1 VTVQPYDSHPPLRE
15 RLLAAAAELTCD
27 RGWDGVTM
35 GQVAARAGVSRQS
48 VYNELGGKPALA
60 EALILQQTDRYLA
73 GVAEQLSAH
82 RDDVLAAVTAAAEFT
97 LRAAAD
103 DPLMKAVLASAH
115 GEANDL
121 LPMLT
126 TRPQPVIARS
136 VDAILKQLRAEFV
149 VTMPAEQLEITV
161 AALVRLTLSHL
172 VQPALAIERSTAELR
187 WIASRLLVSD

>member
-1 VTVQPYDSHPPLRE
+1 MPYDSNPPLRD

-60 EALILQQTDRYLA
+60 EALIIQQTDRFLV

-82 RDDVLAAVTAAAEFT
+82 RDDVLLAFTAAAEFT

-103 DPLMKAVLASAH
+103 DPLLKAILASAH

-126 TRPQPVIARS
+126 TRPQPVLARA
-136 VDAILKQLRAEFV
+136 VDAILTQLRAEFV
-149 VTMPAEQLEITV
+149 VRMPDDQLEIAV
-161 AALVRLTLSHL
+161 DALVRLTLSHL
-172 VQPALAIERSTAELR
+172 VQPELPIERATAELR
-187 WIASRLLVSD
+187 FIASRLLAS